1 MKAFSWILAGVG
13 VGLVTYF
20 ALNQPGPQYA
30 TGNEDVEGAADRTAL
45 WGSKQRIAGAGGSMF
60 GKLKEGVG
68 RATGDDQMAGEGAAD
83 QLVGAVK
90 DTAGNAAQAL
100 GQTIHELNR

>member
-20 ALNQPGPQYA
+20 ALNQPGSQYA
-30 TGNEDVEGAADRTAL
+30 TGNEDVEDAADRTAL
-45 WGSKQRIAGAGGSMF
+45 WGSKQRIAGAGGTVF
-60 GKLKEGVG
+60 GQLKEGVG
-68 RATGDDQMAGEGAAD
+68 RVTGNDQMAGEGAAD

-90 DTAGNAAQAL
+90 RTAGNAAQAL
-100 GQTIHELNR
+100 GQTMHELNR